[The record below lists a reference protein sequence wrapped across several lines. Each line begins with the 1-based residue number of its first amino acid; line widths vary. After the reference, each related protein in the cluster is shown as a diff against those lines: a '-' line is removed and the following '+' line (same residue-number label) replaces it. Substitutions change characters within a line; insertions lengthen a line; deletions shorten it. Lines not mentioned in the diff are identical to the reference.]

1 MVYCLFEQ
9 SGTFKNVYKSRGIN
23 AIDIDIN
30 NEFGATDLIIDL
42 FKAIEKL
49 PNGILANITKLD
61 LVIAFFPCTWF
72 SDMNE
77 LLFNGTHIAMKS
89 WSEERKKA
97 YITERQ
103 NKRARAFACIVMLRN
118 YCLEKHIPLIIENP
132 NGRFLKE
139 KFGMPNVIHSRNIY
153 GDYYKKPTMYYTYNC
168 RINVDKLRHY
178 NYTPSKIVMKTK
190 GIERSLMSP
199 EYAENI
205 INSIEMR

>member
-9 SGTFKNVYKSRGIN
+9 SGTFKNVYKSLGIN

-30 NEFGATDLIIDL
+30 NEFGQTDLIIDL

-61 LVIAFFPCTWF
+61 LVVAFFPCTWF

-77 LLFNGTHIAMKS
+77 LLFNGTHIAMKN
-89 WSEERKKA
+89 WSEEHKAA
-97 YITERQ
+97 YISERQ
-103 NKRARAFACIVMLRN
+103 NKRARALACIIKLRD
-118 YCLEKHIPLIIENP
+118 YCCENGIPLIIENP
-132 NGRFLKE
+132 NGRYLKE
-139 KFGMPNVIHSRNIY
+139 RLGLPNVIHSRNIY

-168 RINVDKLRHY
+168 TINVDKLRRC
-178 NYTPSKIVMKTK
+178 NNSPSKKVMNTR
-190 GIERSLMSP
+190 GIERSLMSS

-205 INSIEMR
+205 IKSIELR